1 MACPL
6 MLIIS
11 NDGFAVRTCCCMA
24 YLPFPTHRIMSHSS
38 PIITLSNHQPTNPF
52 PPPLHFLTLI
62 LTHAHTFPPSEN
74 TLLPLRTPTPHILHQ
89 PVPLRQ
95 PIQTVVALA
104 HGPHEPAQRV
114 DLVLPRVAA
123 VLVDLADGDLHRGVV
138 FGFYD
143 AVGRGAFAGDVA
155 GLGEFG

>member
-1 MACPL
+1 
-6 MLIIS
+6 MLS
-11 NDGFAVRTCCCMA
+11 
-24 YLPFPTHRIMSHSS
+24 LPFPTDSITNHSS
-38 PIITLSNHQPTNPF
+38 PTITLSSHQPTNPS
-52 PPPLHFLTLI
+52 PPPLHSLTLI
-62 LTHAHTFPPSEN
+62 LTHTHTHISPSEN

-123 VLVDLADGDLHRGVV
+123 VFVDFADGDLHRGVV
-138 FGFYD
+138 LSFYD

-155 GLGEFG
+155 GLGRRGIG